1 MADRAGNPVHQMST
15 ISESKRALQAMAPP
29 KEQKDATKPV
39 IGFDTD
45 GNQVLTNGANA
56 TQLGLSEIREVGQ
69 AEAEKVTNA
78 RSLLPVFNN
87 PNPNDR
93 GAIQLAQDLARQG
106 KLGPLASRYQEF
118 MAGTYGKGDP
128 EVEELRTKMGL
139 LATGLMQ
146 VHVGARGSA
155 QMLDRFWQA

>member
-1 MADRAGNPVHQMST
+1 MPEVQQCAKCGR
-15 ISESKRALQAMAPP
+15 IIE
-29 KEQKDATKPV
+29 
-39 IGFDTD
+39 IG
-45 GNQVLTNGANA
+45 
-56 TQLGLSEIREVGQ
+56 EVFV
-69 AEAEKVTNA
+69 K
-78 RSLLPVFNN
+78 FNN
-87 PNPNDR
+87 PNPNDL